1 MKKPLNYNDPFED
14 LAYALRPIQEK
25 VKKMI
30 EDHNANKPKFEKDK
44 YGVLCMT
51 RKGFNVWITDKTA
64 DKISVT
70 FEIDTELFDINTTR
84 EEHPNDPD
92 TDEIQITLDEA
103 VYESDDKDLI
113 NEAIN
118 LIQIKL

>member
-1 MKKPLNYNDPFED
+1 MED
-14 LAYALRPIQEK
+14 LFETLAESLRPISENVQ
-25 VKKMI
+25 KMI
-30 EDHNANKPKFEKDK
+30 IDHNANKPKFEKDK

-51 RKGFNVWITDKTA
+51 KKGFNVWITDKTT

-70 FEIDTELFDINTTR
+70 FEIDTELFDIDTTR
-84 EEHPNDPD
+84 EEHPNDPN
-92 TDEIQITLDEA
+92 TNEIQITLDEA